1 MVLEERG
8 NELVESCQRG
18 EPEAFRELFE
28 RYKDKVYSVALRYAG
43 DAAIAQDITQETFLK
58 LYSTIGSF
66 RGESTFESWLYRLV
80 VNCCFDHK
88 RKARRVV
95 PIMNELL
102 SVLRAPDPS
111 ILDEVLRSEMSEQVQ
126 SVVGSLAPAQRM
138 VIVLRYTQGLSYD
151 EIAGILGCSSGT
163 IGSRLNRVHKVIARR
178 LSLLAGRKRG
188 R

>member
-28 RYKDKVYSVALRYAG
+28 RYKDKAYSVALRYAG
-43 DAAIAQDITQETFLK
+43 DAVIAQDITQESFLK

-95 PIMNELL
+95 PIVNELL

-151 EIAGILGCSSGT
+151 EIAAILGCSSGT

-178 LSLLAGRKRG
+178 LSLLTGRKRD
-188 R
+188 

>member
-1 MVLEERG
+1 MPIEDGQLLARI
-8 NELVESCQRG
+8 QRG
-18 EPEAFRELFE
+18 DEQAMAVLYD
-28 RYKDKVYSVALRYAG
+28 RYSRVVYSVALRYAG

-66 RGESTFESWLYRLV
+66 RAESTFESWLYRLV

-95 PIMNELL
+95 PIVNELL

-111 ILDEVLRSEMSEQVQ
+111 ILDEVLRSEMSEQLQ

-178 LSLLAGRKRG
+178 LSLLAGRKHG
-188 R
+188 

>member
-43 DAAIAQDITQETFLK
+43 DAAIAQDIAQETFLK

-66 RGESTFESWLYRLV
+66 RAESTFESWLYRLV

-95 PIMNELL
+95 PIVNELL
-102 SVLRAPDPS
+102 
-111 ILDEVLRSEMSEQVQ
+111 
-126 SVVGSLAPAQRM
+126 VGSNSSSKQFRT
-138 VIVLRYTQGLSYD
+138 VYRKNVL
-151 EIAGILGCSSGT
+151 
-163 IGSRLNRVHKVIARR
+163 H
-178 LSLLAGRKRG
+178 
-188 R
+188 